1 MLKKYEKLN
10 YKAKS
15 FFNKKLNDIISIEFD
30 KQTLERCHIEIN
42 ILYEKGLLFIIEYL
56 YKYRLENPKVKYH
69 FKGTLNN
76 LLLLHLLHLNEVNP
90 LEYNLPYQ
98 LFTDKKI
105 EVYLTNGSSIDL
117 VKYPKK
123 CSYDFELISG
133 NFEKD
138 DIKEINEIEKNNYLI
153 IPSYHPKNMPLKINK
168 FGILETTKDYR
179 NYKDKFLIIKIETKN
194 YITDY
199 QVVGIKNVIN
209 NEFEDNLAKKLSP
222 NSIKDYAKI
231 KSLAHSTKAWL
242 TNQEK
247 LFEQGKINIQNII
260 ATREDVYEYLLEHS
274 IESNIA
280 LDIVKSLHQVRNNN
294 SSKLWNKYITIMKKH
309 NCEETFIEIISNIL
323 YLSSRGQAVS
333 ECLFVLDNDNYL

>member
-15 FFNKKLNDIISIEFD
+15 FFNKKLNDIIPIEFD

-90 LEYNLPYQ
+90 LEYNLPYE

-168 FGILETTKDYR
+168 FGILETIKDYR

-199 QVVGIKNVIN
+199 QVVGIK
-209 NEFEDNLAKKLSP
+209 
-222 NSIKDYAKI
+222 
-231 KSLAHSTKAWL
+231 
-242 TNQEK
+242 
-247 LFEQGKINIQNII
+247 
-260 ATREDVYEYLLEHS
+260 
-274 IESNIA
+274 
-280 LDIVKSLHQVRNNN
+280 
-294 SSKLWNKYITIMKKH
+294 M
-309 NCEETFIEIISNIL
+309 
-323 YLSSRGQAVS
+323 
-333 ECLFVLDNDNYL
+333 